1 MKSKQKNKISISKIC
16 TCFLVLNSCQPVS
29 ISGSVV
35 PAEEF
40 AKAANSGDF
49 KNFSFKKAT
58 EEAKLRESNKNELS
72 DFQTTQSYLGEKKF
86 TDQGLV
92 LKRSFSAPKVIEE
105 DISNKV
111 TMGGG
116 VESSRGQLGGQGSA
130 SSPSHFAAN
139 SLAANNLPPTP
150 YAMALAQAPSGS
162 SAPYLQGQMTANPSL
177 WPDRTEGVFLLN
189 DHRAFNPMDV
199 ITITIND
206 NTQGFKLG
214 NTQTKTQFD
223 LLAGITN
230 FFGIETKSW
239 ESNNTGL
246 DSGAMI
252 NASTDNE
259 FKGQAQIQRQAQ
271 LRAQVSAIVMEVLP
285 NGTLRIEGSKIVAIN
300 NEEEIMVISGLV
312 RKRDIAGDNMV
323 DSNRIANMR
332 IDFYGHGTL
341 SESQSPGWASKIF
354 NVVWPF

>member
-1 MKSKQKNKISISKIC
+1 MKNTFKSKQKILKFGAC
-16 TCFLVLNSCQPVS
+16 AFVLSACQPVS
-29 ISGSVV
+29 ISGSLV

-40 AKAANSGDF
+40 SKAVSAGQMQD
-49 KNFSFKKAT
+49 FSFKRAT
-58 EEAKLRESNKNELS
+58 EQAKARQNGAEVLQDLITPKEFS
-72 DFQTTQSYLGEKKF
+72 GEKKF

-92 LKRSFSAPKVIEE
+92 LKRSFSAPKVIED
-105 DISNKV
+105 DISQKV

-116 VESSRGQLGGQGSA
+116 VESSRGQLAGHGSA
-130 SSPSHFAAN
+130 SSPS
-139 SLAANNLPPTP
+139 SVGTMQQLPPTP
-150 YAMALAQAPSGS
+150 YMLAAAHAPHAS

-177 WPDRTEGVFLLN
+177 WPDRSEGVFLFN

-239 ESNNTGL
+239 EANNTGL
-246 DSGAMI
+246 DAGALI

-285 NGTLRIEGSKIVAIN
+285 NGTLRVEGSKIVAIN

-341 SESQSPGWASKIF
+341 SESQSPGWATRIF
-354 NVVWPF
+354 NVIWPF